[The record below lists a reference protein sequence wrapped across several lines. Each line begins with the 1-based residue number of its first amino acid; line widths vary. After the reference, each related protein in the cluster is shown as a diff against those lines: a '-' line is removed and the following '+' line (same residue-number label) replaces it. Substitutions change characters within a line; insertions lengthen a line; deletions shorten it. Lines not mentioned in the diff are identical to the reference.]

1 MSVLIENQKDVYL
14 NLPPLLFAILY
25 DQVTTLS
32 SSTPESPW
40 TISRLTSQLSSL
52 SPTYISSNPSIPF
65 SSLPPLKQIK
75 ISLFRRVLT
84 YPLYRSLS
92 LAEKVWSS
100 VANLLFQGRRA
111 IIRILLQGREILME
125 GDWSVFSRVWL
136 EDYIIWSQSSSENV
150 LTVLA
155 QEMLKV
161 TVEMEDIGFE
171 LNDE

>member
-1 MSVLIENQKDVYL
+1 
-14 NLPPLLFAILY
+14 
-25 DQVTTLS
+25 
-32 SSTPESPW
+32 
-40 TISRLTSQLSSL
+40 
-52 SPTYISSNPSIPF
+52 
-65 SSLPPLKQIK
+65 
-75 ISLFRRVLT
+75 
-84 YPLYRSLS
+84 
-92 LAEKVWSS
+92 
-100 VANLLFQGRRA
+100 
-111 IIRILLQGREILME
+111 ME